1 MLKRITL
8 LLGVLL
14 FGLSTIWLFPA
25 IPYVQ
30 NVNVTQIRFY
40 SHSLK
45 KEMNLAVYLPPGYS
59 NNKKYPV
66 LYLLPGYDAN
76 ENSWMNGYFGFHGIN
91 VNALADQIIRSGQ
104 IRPSIIV
111 SPQLDNSYGINTSL
125 KTGSINGYG
134 RGMYQDYLM
143 ENVIPYIDHH
153 YSVSKARK
161 NQFIGGFSMGGFAA
175 LHDAFLYPTKFSK
188 VGVMSAALWVEP
200 LPAVLTWIYPTN
212 SLKRA
217 RDPIELAQERP
228 LRGLSVEII
237 EGKSDPFVQADEVL
251 SSVLKKIGVHLTY
264 SEYPG
269 GHTYSF
275 WRSHAAQLLLY
286 FAGKRRIV

>member
-91 VNALADQIIRSGQ
+91 VNALADRMIRSGQ

-111 SPQLDNSYGINTSL
+111 SPQLDNSYAIYSL
-125 KTGSINGYG
+125 G
-134 RGMYQDYLM
+134 RG
-143 ENVIPYIDHH
+143 NCI
-153 YSVSKARK
+153 
-161 NQFIGGFSMGGFAA
+161 
-175 LHDAFLYPTKFSK
+175 
-188 VGVMSAALWVEP
+188 
-200 LPAVLTWIYPTN
+200 
-212 SLKRA
+212 
-217 RDPIELAQERP
+217 
-228 LRGLSVEII
+228 
-237 EGKSDPFVQADEVL
+237 
-251 SSVLKKIGVHLTY
+251 
-264 SEYPG
+264 
-269 GHTYSF
+269 
-275 WRSHAAQLLLY
+275 SH
-286 FAGKRRIV
+286 

>member
-111 SPQLDNSYGINTSL
+111 SPQLDNSYGINTSSAW
-125 KTGSINGYG
+125 TNGSLFPSIISTDNP
-134 RGMYQDYLM
+134 RSSLCLLAF
-143 ENVIPYIDHH
+143 
-153 YSVSKARK
+153 KAM
-161 NQFIGGFSMGGFAA
+161 I
-175 LHDAFLYPTKFSK
+175 
-188 VGVMSAALWVEP
+188 
-200 LPAVLTWIYPTN
+200 
-212 SLKRA
+212 
-217 RDPIELAQERP
+217 
-228 LRGLSVEII
+228 
-237 EGKSDPFVQADEVL
+237 
-251 SSVLKKIGVHLTY
+251 
-264 SEYPG
+264 
-269 GHTYSF
+269 
-275 WRSHAAQLLLY
+275 
-286 FAGKRRIV
+286 